1 MNSAAREAQGI
12 EAIADEVR
20 RHPWGKHADIVAAKV
35 FESAGTYAP
44 TMGIIGAVMGL
55 MAVMEHL
62 SEPSK
67 LGPGI
72 AGAFVSTVYG
82 IGSANLILLPL
93 AHKLKGLVNEQAR
106 TREMLIEGL
115 VAIAE
120 GENPRHIEAKLKGF
134 CH

>member
-1 MNSAAREAQGI
+1 MRAADHRL
-12 EAIADEVR
+12 
-20 RHPWGKHADIVAAKV
+20 P
-35 FESAGTYAP
+35 
-44 TMGIIGAVMGL
+44 
-55 MAVMEHL
+55 
-62 SEPSK
+62 
-67 LGPGI
+67 
-72 AGAFVSTVYG
+72 
-82 IGSANLILLPL
+82 LILLPL